1 MSNSFIEYAKL
12 HLISLQQDAER
23 LQRLLDNFEGDLD
36 SDEYREL
43 EIVDIVNT
51 GELQATAHLIQVA
64 EEMLK

>member
-12 HLISLQQDAER
+12 HLISLQQDAEK

-51 GELQATAHLIQVA
+51 GELQATVHLIQVA